1 MKDFEQNELV
11 AIYKMAERMVWADE
25 KIMPE
30 EITLVEETITKI
42 NTDFEI
48 DFDKLK
54 ENSFLMSDD
63 ECIGLIAF
71 LDFEQKKFISA
82 FLGTISSSDGDIDE
96 KELEVW
102 RDICDKCD
110 LPVMSNRQAIEIFQS
125 YN

>member
-30 EITLVEETITKI
+30 EISLVEETITKI